1 MNEMVLFKEDFGS
14 EPTEYDFDRFVSEMR
29 EVHQIKRIIDSR
41 VAVYCGVRL
50 LAIKDRA
57 SHGKL
62 LEAYEQIGIEPRT
75 AQNYMLIAQ
84 AFRDNPG
91 CLEGIGIKKAIA
103 IACQDEG
110 DIVRFKDDGIWV
122 APGGGIYTH
131 AQVVEMTLKDFE
143 ARNHRELVQKSAEVR
158 DLRNKHNELLR
169 EKAAMEKDYETQLA
183 INEKLREDSNKAMA
197 EEIRKLNEL
206 KQKLHDEIDRLRME
220 MEEKNEERVE
230 GEEAIRALVDAGG
243 GLAHMMSCLNK
254 VKVRKG
260 YDPELRAQYYG
271 FIRKARELLKMA
283 EERVSAYFGPLID
296 IDPRDIAHEE

>member
-1 MNEMVLFKEDFGS
+1 MTLPKEFHL
-14 EPTEYDFDRFVSEMR
+14 PTEYRYEETLDLTLRAIQYAKQVTGE
-29 EVHQIKRIIDSR
+29 
-41 VAVYCGVRL
+41 VAVYAGL
-50 LAIKDRA
+50 NLIAIKEHEGHGNWYRA
-57 SHGKL
+57 LDHLDLSQDQAERLMK
-62 LEAYEQIGIEPRT
+62 
-75 AQNYMLIAQ
+75 IAR
-84 AFRDNPG
+84 AFEDNPAIING
-91 CLEGIGIKKAIA
+91 LSQRKALQIAAYMGENLIQLRGEQTFIDADGNVFTMQDIREQVNREVTNMQNKKNA
-103 IACQDEG
+103 E
-110 DIVRFKDDGIWV
+110 
-122 APGGGIYTH
+122 
-131 AQVVEMTLKDFE
+131 LKD
-143 ARNHRELVQKSAEVR
+143 LR
-158 DLRNKHNELLR
+158 DKHNELLR

-296 IDPRDIAHEE
+296 IDPMDIAHEE